1 MAYQCRKC
9 RHINYD
15 RLDAFLCVECGYCA
29 SGNFAL
35 EIDAAIASNAVA
47 IVSDKEHARAM
58 KILGAVNTLYDGVKA
73 ALAEAIKEMDRER
86 KETSAIHSKDVTF
99 DLNMQLAL
107 MGVPPIVE
115 SSKTGKSTEV
125 SFMDRMEKPGSLV
138 KLAARPESL
147 QETGR
152 PSDSPSD
159 RTQSLL
165 RLARQIRAES
175 GGAWDRRRS
184 GDLLLRH
191 LGRGVAVDTTEGQ
204 RNLIALLE
212 DSNVLDSADSL
223 GRAVASA
230 RVSARMGRVDAMNNT
245 GRPLD
250 EIAADGNYPERHS
263 YLAKTISIN
272 ETIDECQ
279 RLHGLLREAQQ
290 ERYELKRRI
299 QAWEM
304 LNEGY
309 LVDTGHPIADDDEI
323 SLSHCSVCGPSIAF
337 NLLSLWV
344 HLFVTRPGEVHI
356 DADFVNLL
364 LTDLALVGKTLSDQ
378 MRKSVT
384 EIASK
389 SEDGARLVL
398 SQIRRRLLATNDP
411 VSAEILG
418 KIMAVEGHFL
428 SHEYATLAMELLSHG
443 QG

>member
-1 MAYQCRKC
+1 
-9 RHINYD
+9 
-15 RLDAFLCVECGYCA
+15 
-29 SGNFAL
+29 
-35 EIDAAIASNAVA
+35 
-47 IVSDKEHARAM
+47 
-58 KILGAVNTLYDGVKA
+58 
-73 ALAEAIKEMDRER
+73 
-86 KETSAIHSKDVTF
+86 
-99 DLNMQLAL
+99 
-107 MGVPPIVE
+107 
-115 SSKTGKSTEV
+115 
-125 SFMDRMEKPGSLV
+125 
-138 KLAARPESL
+138 
-147 QETGR
+147 
-152 PSDSPSD
+152 
-159 RTQSLL
+159 
-165 RLARQIRAES
+165 
-175 GGAWDRRRS
+175 
-184 GDLLLRH
+184 
-191 LGRGVAVDTTEGQ
+191 
-204 RNLIALLE
+204 
-212 DSNVLDSADSL
+212 
-223 GRAVASA
+223 
-230 RVSARMGRVDAMNNT
+230 
-245 GRPLD
+245 
-250 EIAADGNYPERHS
+250 
-263 YLAKTISIN
+263 
-272 ETIDECQ
+272 
-279 RLHGLLREAQQ
+279 
-290 ERYELKRRI
+290 
-299 QAWEM
+299 M